1 MNAAQKKQIKYQQ
14 ILLGKTSKKQRA
26 ALWQYIL
33 KGDLSVGY
41 FDAQQLQRRGIM
53 VLKPIP
59 YYEDQPN

>member
-1 MNAAQKKQIKYQQ
+1 MKAAQKKLIKHQQ

-33 KGDLSVGY
+33 KTDLGVGY
-41 FDAQQLQRRGIM
+41 YDAQQLARKWFN
-53 VLKPIP
+53 VLKPLP